1 MRRLF
6 ILLGFVLIISV
17 FFGYFSYFTLENG
30 FKEQNYELKIDVPT
44 TSYAKLNDYIN
55 NKVNF
60 YVSMFEDSFNTQSD
74 EMSNFYSLIIY
85 YKEYVYEDFLSY
97 VFWVESFVGG
107 VHPDHDIWTTVY
119 DKNNDMIIDINY
131 LVKLDE
137 GILEKF
143 SLFSRDSLVYNKKIV
158 DTAMMMEGTLPRL
171 ENFSRFVFTKDGVL
185 LYFPR
190 YQVAPYSSGEFT
202 VSIPYEK
209 LGLSSLFS

>member
-17 FFGYFSYFTLENG
+17 FFGYFSYFTLENV
-30 FKEQNYELKIDVPT
+30 FEEQNYELKIDVPT
-44 TSYAKLNDYIN
+44 TSYVKLNDCIN

-85 YKEYVYEDFLSY
+85 YKEYVYEDYLSY

-107 VHPDHDIWTTVY
+107 AHPDHDIWTTVY

-209 LGLSSLFS
+209 LGLSNLFS

>member
-6 ILLGFVLIISV
+6 ILLGFVLVISV

-85 YKEYVYEDFLSY
+85 YKEYVYEDYLSY

-107 VHPDHDIWTTVY
+107 AHPDHDIWTTVY

-131 LVKLDE
+131 LVNLDE

-190 YQVAPYSSGEFT
+190 YQVAPYSSGEFI

>member
-17 FFGYFSYFTLENG
+17 FFGYFSYFVLENG

-44 TSYAKLNDYIN
+44 TSYVKLNDFIN

-85 YKEYVYEDFLSY
+85 YKEYVYEDYLSY

-107 VHPDHDIWTTVY
+107 AHPDHDIWTTVY

-171 ENFSRFVFTKDGVL
+171 ENFSRFVFAKDGVL

-202 VSIPYEK
+202 VSIPYER